1 VVKSFLAKLRHYLLS
16 DPDPPLRCY
25 IAIPKAEVGEVLDS
39 IAALGIFEPA
49 EAPQRG
55 EVREVIKELESYYN
69 LLERAKTVL
78 ERFLEELR
86 GYHEVELEEIP
97 QPEEFR
103 KLLTRLVADL
113 EEDYFKLSAINEK
126 LKELSEQ
133 LTRIT
138 LVKALLEKAI
148 MKYGRVDRS
157 LFSYSG
163 DKFAAVTLLGE
174 AKSLEEIKKR
184 TVYIIAE
191 ANAENGSTS
200 ILSAVY
206 PREKLNEIANLTE
219 TLKLVN
225 AEVVLNQLNWLD
237 PIGSLERQLIT
248 IRSELD
254 KLTRERSEIIEK
266 NIKKL
271 ALLKYILDNE
281 YEKVKLL
288 HSALTSEFTT
298 LIIGWIPSSKRDLLL
313 SHLKRSS
320 AVAVYT
326 EPDPNGPTEFNNL
339 KPFKPFE
346 LVTSIIGMP
355 SLNEWDPTPLLAYAF
370 IMFYAIMLGDAGYA
384 IGTLLAVRY
393 ILPKM
398 RLFVDNPYSEGF
410 QKLQK
415 VIYIGSA
422 AGIVVGLLTKNVFGD
437 LLGEYLPWSP
447 VINLGDI
454 GSMIKLSLVIGL
466 IWVTIA
472 HTIALAKALK
482 FKDLWSTTF
491 ELGMLVI
498 LIFGPFYVLKHFLK
512 YEIILP
518 ESLVDYIVYGGVVML
533 IAAKIVQ
540 LKALGALLWIFDI
553 TGAMGDIFSFLRIA
567 GIASGSTL
575 LVSVFNE
582 IIRSSFESLSGFG
595 IIVSTT
601 VAIPLAL
608 VMHLFVLITAP
619 IGPFVHSL
627 RLCIYEISSKFFEG
641 AGRRIKPVKVNL
653 SAVVALKH

>member
-1 VVKSFLAKLRHYLLS
+1 VKSFLAKLRHYLLS
-16 DPDPPLRCY
+16 DPDPSLRCY
-25 IAIPKAEVGEVLDS
+25 IVLPKAKVGEVLDS
-39 IAALGIFEPA
+39 IATLGIFEPA

-55 EVREVIKELESYYN
+55 EVREALKELESYHN
-69 LLERAKTVL
+69 LLERAKTIL

-86 GYHEVELEEIP
+86 GYREVELEEIP

-103 KLLTRLVADL
+103 KLLARLVADL
-113 EEDYFKLSAINEK
+113 EEDYFKLTTISEK

-133 LTRIT
+133 LTRIA
-138 LVKALLEKAI
+138 LVKALLEKAV

-163 DKFAAVTLLGE
+163 DRFAAVTLLGD
-174 AKSLEEIKKR
+174 AKSLEEVKKR
-184 TVYIIAE
+184 AVYIIAE

-206 PREKLNEIANLTE
+206 PKEKLNEITNLTE

-225 AEVVLNQLNWLD
+225 AEVVLNQLNWFD
-237 PIGSLERQLIT
+237 PIGSLEHQLIA

-254 KLTRERSEIIEK
+254 KLIKEKNEIIEK
-266 NIKKL
+266 NIEKL

-288 HSALTSEFTT
+288 HSTLASEFTT
-298 LIIGWIPSSKRDLLL
+298 LIIGWIPSSKRDLLI

-346 LVTSIIGMP
+346 LITSIVGIP
-355 SLNEWDPTPLLAYAF
+355 SLNEWDPTPLLTYAF

-384 IGTLLAVRY
+384 IGTLLAVKFV
-393 ILPKM
+393 LPKI

-410 QKLQK
+410 RKLQK

-454 GSMIKLSLVIGL
+454 GAMIKLSLVIGL
-466 IWVTIA
+466 IWIAIA
-472 HTIALAKALK
+472 HTITLAKALK
-482 FKDLWSTTF
+482 IRDFWGAVF
-491 ELGMLVI
+491 ELGMLII
-498 LIFGPFYVLKHFLK
+498 LIFGPFYVLKHFLRQ
-512 YEIILP
+512 EIALS
-518 ESLVDYIVYGGVVML
+518 ESLVDYIVYGGVAIL

-540 LKALGALLWIFDI
+540 LKAFGAFLWIFDI

-582 IIRSSFESLSGFG
+582 IIRSSFISFSGLG
-595 IIVSTT
+595 IIVSAI
-601 VAIPLAL
+601 VAVPLAL
-608 VMHLFVLITAP
+608 MLHLFILITAP

-627 RLCIYEISSKFFEG
+627 RLCIYEIAGKFFEG
-641 AGRRIKPVKVNL
+641 TGRRIKPVKINL
-653 SAVVALKH
+653 TAAVTLKH